1 MRSPSLSGSKLF
13 LQTCLLQ
20 WFSNFRFGGI
30 KFLLAPSISLC
41 RSPLYIPPCSP
52 LNHLSPF
59 RWQKFIHFRDNST
72 FISILHSF
80 LSPLSTSRCFFLG
93 ASQPV
98 ILHLS
103 SLRQGFLRIRFAT
116 LSDSFS
122 ANLQVPRRQDHFLF
136 IVIHPE
142 HRVTLFPC
150 ELTFSPSLIS
160 LLPTTWGLFFLLQ
173 HLAKMHFLIKKKI
186 PWLDSLHCNYSFIFI
201 MSSVCAFKWLR
212 FYS

>member
-1 MRSPSLSGSKLF
+1 MQSPSFSGFKLF

-20 WFSNFRFGGI
+20 WFSNLRFGGI
-30 KFLLAPSISLC
+30 KFLLVPSISLC
-41 RSPLYIPPCSP
+41 RSPLYIPACSP
-52 LNHLSPF
+52 LNHLSHF
-59 RWQKFIHFRDNST
+59 CWQKFIHFRDNST

-80 LSPLSTSRCFFLG
+80 LSPPSTSPCFFLG
-93 ASQPV
+93 ASLSPC
-98 ILHLS
+98 ICLHYNK
-103 SLRQGFLRIRFAT
+103 
-116 LSDSFS
+116 DSFTFDLPLCLTAS
-122 ANLQVPRRQDHFLF
+122 RPICKFLGGRNHFLF

-142 HRVTLFPC
+142 HRVPLSPC

-173 HLAKMHFLIKKKI
+173 HLAKMHFLIKKKF

-201 MSSVCAFKWLR
+201 MSSVCAFKWFR